1 MRRRSNISARIL
13 VERLA
18 AGILLFV
25 AGASGRANA
34 EEAQNATTQASTSN
48 SLSLYR
54 VPLTEP
60 IVTDRPDFT
69 ESPLTV
75 PRGHLQLETGYTG
88 AYDRENG
95 RRESSHSFPEA
106 LLRIGFWTDWE
117 LRLGWT
123 GFLYQEELYRE
134 KNDVGR
140 TVSQNP
146 HERSGTDMYIGFKWH
161 LVDQGKGLP
170 DLAIIP
176 ALVVPTGQDS
186 GTSGDVDPEIKL
198 AWSYDLS
205 DRIAVSG
212 NANLRTPTEDG
223 HRFVQAASSLSLSTS
238 ITDWLG
244 CYGEYFGFYPNA
256 IDTDCAHY
264 LNGGFT
270 FLATDNL
277 QFDIRAGVGLNE
289 EAADAFMGAG
299 VSLRW

>member
-1 MRRRSNISARIL
+1 MAQIPLLR
-13 VERLA
+13 VV
-18 AGILLFV
+18 AGILLCV
-25 AGASGRANA
+25 TGTA
-34 EEAQNATTQASTSN
+34 ERVLAQETELATSQALTSN
-48 SLSLYR
+48 PLNLYR

-75 PRGHLQLETGYTG
+75 PRGHIQLETGYTG
-88 AYDRENG
+88 TYDRENG
-95 RRESSHSFPEA
+95 RRESAHSFPEA
-106 LLRIGFWTDWE
+106 LLRIGLLTDWE
-117 LRLGWT
+117 LRVGWT
-123 GFLYQEELYRE
+123 GFIYQEELFRE
-134 KNDVGR
+134 KNDAGR
-140 TVSQNP
+140 TVSRNP
-146 HERSGTDMYIGFKWH
+146 HERSATDLYAGFKWH
-161 LVDQGKGLP
+161 FLDQGHGLP

-176 ALVVPTGQDS
+176 ALWLPTGEGI

-205 DRIAVSG
+205 EQLALSG
-212 NANLRTPTEDG
+212 NANLRVPTEDG
-223 HRFVQAASSLSLSTS
+223 HRFIQAAGSLSLSAS

-256 IDTDCAHY
+256 IDSDAAHY

-289 EAADAFMGAG
+289 EAADAFVGAG
-299 VSLRW
+299 ISIRW